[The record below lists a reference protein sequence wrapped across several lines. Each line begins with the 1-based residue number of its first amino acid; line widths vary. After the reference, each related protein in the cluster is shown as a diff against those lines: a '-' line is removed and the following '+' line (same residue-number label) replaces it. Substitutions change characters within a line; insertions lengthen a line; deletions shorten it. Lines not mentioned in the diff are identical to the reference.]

1 MDEKI
6 LKLTNAVYKLLE
18 YFPESDPLKNK
29 AKEKALEILENRK
42 TEDIDLLLGYLQI
55 AKNQGWLNSTN
66 YLIIFAEYEKI
77 KKIKPLE
84 VEKENPKIV
93 LDKYQ
98 ITPRQ
103 KKILKLLEQKESAQ
117 VMDLQAVLPKITKRT
132 IRRDLDELLQAGK
145 IIRVGQFN
153 QVSYKIGQSIG
164 HK

>member
-6 LKLTNAVYKLLE
+6 LKLTSAVYKLLE

-42 TEDIDLLLGYLQI
+42 TEDVDLLLGYLQI
-55 AKNQGWLNSTN
+55 ARNQGWLDSTN

-77 KKIKPLE
+77 KKIKFLE
-84 VEKENPKIV
+84 VEKENPKII